1 MRNYQETEA
10 NVVIVIARI
19 PVVDVGKT
27 AVVRVTTVQTVTVSK
42 LCAWSPLKLTA
53 VSLRQAQC
61 HRCILFGHRNFK

>member
-27 AVVRVTTVQTVTVSK
+27 AIVRVTTVQTVTVSK
-42 LCAWSPLKLTA
+42 LCAWSPLRLTA
-53 VSLRQAQC
+53 VR
-61 HRCILFGHRNFK
+61 